1 MKKLTVF
8 ALTIV
13 LTIFAGLLL
22 MRDNIHAE
30 GLERLALQIGDLP
43 EGTVQF
49 PEELL
54 DKDDISHPLNSLT
67 VAQSEF
73 ALEKATVHKYK
84 DAYSFRALTPN
95 GVFIAH
101 YLYEYPDGKSA
112 KQTADLLVGDLDRA
126 GTIEDVFENG
136 IALRGQTFTLIGDE
150 GDSIFWFVG
159 VEDQILHL
167 ILANGMEKSS
177 VEEEFRLVVKNLMQ
191 E

>member
-8 ALTIV
+8 ALIV
-13 LTIFAGLLL
+13 VLSVFVGLFL
-22 MRDNIHAE
+22 MGGNIYAR
-30 GLERLALQIGDLP
+30 GLEHLALQIDDLP

-49 PEELL
+49 SEEVL
-54 DKDDISHPLNSLT
+54 DKDDITHPLNSLA

-73 ALEKATVHKYK
+73 APEKTTVHKYK
-84 DAYSFRALTPN
+84 DAYSFRALTPS

-126 GTIEDVFENG
+126 GTRVDIFEDE

-150 GDSIFWFVG
+150 EDSVFWFVG
-159 VEDQILHL
+159 VEDQVLHL
-167 ILANGMEKSS
+167 ILTNGMEKSS
-177 VEEEFRLVVKNLMQ
+177 VEEEFKLAVKSLMQ